1 MKPLL
6 SKTEDQDSLQTLG
19 RASVQI
25 VHDLKNQLNGLKL
38 YATFLRRRMEKSE
51 RPADELETVA
61 KLLAGLERAAGDLST
76 LVQFGRPIEVKRQP
90 GVDLQKLVRGVVASL
105 ADHPR
110 ATGPLTGPLN
120 AQFELEMT
128 PDPLVGEFD
137 PTLLSDALKSIS
149 IGALKIRQLKDKDAK
164 LQIRVG
170 QNGSQEVAVIEWLG
184 LDALD
189 HDPFAA
195 FAGSDE
201 IRMSLGA
208 KIISAHGG
216 AAAHQANRLLVQ
228 LPIDKAAGNGGN

>member
-6 SKTEDQDSLQTLG
+6 SKIEDQDSLQTLG

-51 RPADELETVA
+51 RPADEQETVA

-76 LVQFGRPIEVKRQP
+76 LVQFGRPLELKPQP
-90 GVDLQKLVRGVVASL
+90 GVDLQKLIRGVVSSL
-105 ADHPR
+105 GDQPR
-110 ATGPLTGPLN
+110 TTGPLTAPLN
-120 AQFELEMT
+120 NQLEVEMSAE
-128 PDPLVGEFD
+128 PLIGEFD
-137 PTLLSDALKSIS
+137 PTLLSDALRSIS
-149 IGALKIRQLKDKDAK
+149 IGALKIRQTRDKEAS

-170 QNGSQEVAVIEWLG
+170 QDDTHEAALIEWLG

-201 IRMSLGA
+201 IRMSLAA
-208 KIISAHGG
+208 KIVSAHGG
-216 AAAHQANRLLVQ
+216 KAEHQANRLLVE
-228 LPIDKAAGNGGN
+228 LPIARA

>member
-128 PDPLVGEFD
+128 PD
-137 PTLLSDALKSIS
+137 ALKSIS
-149 IGALKIRQLKDKDAK
+149 IGALKIRQLKDKEAK